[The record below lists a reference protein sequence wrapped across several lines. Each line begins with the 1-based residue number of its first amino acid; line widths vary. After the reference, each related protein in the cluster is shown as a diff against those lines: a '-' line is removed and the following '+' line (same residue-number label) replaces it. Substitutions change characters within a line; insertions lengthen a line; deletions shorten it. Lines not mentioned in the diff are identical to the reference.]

1 MSWHGLEKPTS
12 GRVIRSSWG
21 RGVVEALDI
30 LYYEGAVSYD
40 GLIHRSLKP
49 DKDLLYNIG
58 FPDARI
64 KEVHAGTGYFSQ
76 DVFIQGKRAI
86 KDGDPVNIYDI
97 FEPAREKITLAID
110 YSKLY
115 DVTGGIDAKLAEIL
129 QRFDVRLSEATARE
143 KITQAVDYSKLYDI
157 ATGIDAKLAEVS
169 QRFDIKL
176 SEATAREKFTQAID
190 YSKLYSV
197 TGDINVKLSE
207 ILQRFD
213 VKLSE
218 VKSQLEDKLYQIYE
232 RLCDVLLVDTLKTE
246 RTTSG
251 IKIAVEAS
259 GYEYILQPTPG
270 RRISTRSWLL
280 HSDSTSGIIK
290 MRFPNS
296 GKILGA
302 LFCSK
307 QGFVMHNACN
317 ITGYEDEPVLLEWS
331 DLAPNSNIFYQITFK
346 EE

>member
-129 QRFDVRLSEATARE
+129 QRFDVKLSEATARE
-143 KITQAVDYSKLYDI
+143 KITQAV
-157 ATGIDAKLAEVS
+157 
-169 QRFDIKL
+169 
-176 SEATAREKFTQAID
+176 D

-251 IKIAVEAS
+251 IKIAVATQ